1 MIVMTLTVMCNN
13 CSYVHEKLVNAA
25 IISLFIIT
33 SVTDLNPSRD
43 PRVETLSFCHDSI
56 TIVAMP
62 CISTHYIKAAKHK
75 LISFRS

>member
-25 IISLFIIT
+25 IISLFIVT

-43 PRVETLSFCHDSI
+43 PLLL
-56 TIVAMP
+56 P
-62 CISTHYIKAAKHK
+62 
-75 LISFRS
+75 